1 MQENLYPYLIS
12 ITLLDGDIDDLEFR
26 IQFNNDVDHNL
37 LYSTSAVQP
46 NMPLL
51 ESQHLW
57 IIAGISLAA
66 IGIFAENRRRNKAKL
81 ILNQIVSENMWN

>member
-1 MQENLYPYLIS
+1 
-12 ITLLDGDIDDLEFR
+12 
-26 IQFNNDVDHNL
+26 
-37 LYSTSAVQP
+37 
-46 NMPLL
+46 MPLL
-51 ESQHLW
+51 ESQYLW